1 MAQRYFYGWNIVG
14 AAIVIGFMTTGLGGY
29 ANGIILPHL
38 ADDLADGSRGK
49 VSLAF
54 SMGTILVAVFSPF
67 VGRHADKN
75 SPRNV
80 MLLGACLLSLA
91 YLVLA
96 SAQTM
101 WQLILAK
108 SVLYG
113 AAISMVGPMV
123 RNMTVAHWFT
133 RLRGVP

>member
-1 MAQRYFYGWNIVG
+1 
-14 AAIVIGFMTTGLGGY
+14 
-29 ANGIILPHL
+29 
-38 ADDLADGSRGK
+38 
-49 VSLAF
+49 
-54 SMGTILVAVFSPF
+54 
-67 VGRHADKN
+67 
-75 SPRNV
+75 

-123 RNMTVAHWFT
+123 AT
-133 RLRGVP
+133 

>member
-1 MAQRYFYGWNIVG
+1 
-14 AAIVIGFMTTGLGGY
+14 
-29 ANGIILPHL
+29 
-38 ADDLADGSRGK
+38 
-49 VSLAF
+49 
-54 SMGTILVAVFSPF
+54 
-67 VGRHADKN
+67 
-75 SPRNV
+75 

-133 RLRGVP
+133 RLRGRALGFSVMGASIAGVLLPLILSSLVTSLGW